1 MSYLWGVDSTTNV
14 TKDLYNCVLKKYG
27 KPEYWGRNITQLD
40 DAAEGLTQ
48 IEIELLHNSG
58 TKIIPI
64 YSKLTA
70 AIGSREGRTT
80 AQNAVYHARRLGIPE
95 GTIIFA
101 NVENSFEVDTD
112 WILGYVEA
120 MYPTGFKPGFYND
133 LIEGNFTSAYCQAVS
148 QNDQVAVQAVLWSAE
163 PKTGISKQ
171 RNAPKFDPSKPNCKA
186 NVWAWQYGR
195 DASTC
200 PINTNLINQRLY
212 NLLW

>member
-1 MSYLWGVDSTTNV
+1 MTQVD
-14 TKDLYNCVLKKYG
+14 G
-27 KPEYWGRNITQLD
+27 
-40 DAAEGLTQ
+40 AAEGLIQT
-48 IEIELLHNSG
+48 EIELLHNSG

-80 AQNAVYHARRLGIPE
+80 AQNAIYHARRLGIPE

-101 NVENSFEVDTD
+101 KIERFFEIDVD

-120 MYPTGFKPGFYND
+120 MYATGFKPGFYSD
-133 LIEGNFTSAYCQAVS
+133 PGEGNFNSAYCQAVT

-163 PKTGISKQ
+163 PESGISKQ
-171 RNAPKFDPSKPNCKA
+171 RNAPKFDPAKPNCKA
-186 NVWAWQYGR
+186 NILGWQYGR

-200 PINTNLINQRLY
+200 PINTNLINPRLY